1 MKILKYEKVGKN
13 KYKVFLDSGDTLTL
27 YEDII
32 LKYELL
38 LTKEIDDIELIEK
51 ENNKYELY
59 DRVLGYISKRI
70 RCESEIRGYLKKY
83 TNDLEYIDAIINKLY
98 DKKLID
104 NELYI
109 KSFIHDKMNF
119 TNDGPIKIKKN
130 LEDLDMDSYLI
141 DDLLTEFNSKLQLE
155 KINNYVEKNLKNN
168 TKSLYTFKQK
178 MLVNLIN
185 LGYYKEDIVSV
196 LDKVNFNDS
205 EEREKEIEKLRK
217 KYSKKY
223 EGAELEYFIKRKLY
237 EKGFR
242 D

>member
-13 KYKVFLDSGDTLTL
+13 KYKVFLDSGDILTL

-38 LTKEIDDIELIEK
+38 LTKEIDDKELIEK

-70 RCESEIRGYLKKY
+70 RCESEIRTYLKKY
-83 TNDLEYIDAIINKLY
+83 TNDLEYIDTIINKLY
-98 DKKLID
+98 DKKLLD

-109 KSFIHDKMNF
+109 KSYIHDKMNF
-119 TNDGPIKIKKN
+119 TNDGPLKIKKN
-130 LEDLDMDSYLI
+130 LEDLDMDAYLI
-141 DDLLTEFNSKLQLE
+141 DDLLIEFNSKLQLE
-155 KINNYVEKNLKNN
+155 KINNYVEKKLKNN

-205 EEREKEIEKLRK
+205 LEREKEIEKLRK

-223 EGAELEYFIKRKLY
+223 EGKELEYFIKRKLY